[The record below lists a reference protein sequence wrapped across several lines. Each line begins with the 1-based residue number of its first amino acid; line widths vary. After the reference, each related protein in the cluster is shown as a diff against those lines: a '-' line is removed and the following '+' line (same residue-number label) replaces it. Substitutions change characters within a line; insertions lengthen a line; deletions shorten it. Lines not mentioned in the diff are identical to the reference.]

1 MQKITCAIDEQQASS
16 SQHNHITPLT
26 SLARQSHN
34 KPSIMDAPY
43 VDFFARQ
50 DGPDAAPMGS
60 ATKNL
65 SGFTGHFG
73 FFMFNTINFLY
84 LVLFEWYAFRRL
96 PQNNLLRLTFCAVVM
111 QLVSCYSSITRFNVC
126 VESFFLYGGFST
138 YILSIA
144 NYQLT

>member
-1 MQKITCAIDEQQASS
+1 MPSIIYHIHLACKTVP
-16 SQHNHITPLT
+16 QH
-26 SLARQSHN
+26 

-138 YILSIA
+138 YLI
-144 NYQLT
+144 NCQLPTDLTYISCTFLTD